1 MSYLE
6 KDKRIA
12 KWSKLTL
19 RNNFMFRLVMEK
31 QELCKKLIE
40 CILGIK
46 IKSISYMEHE
56 KSFEANLRS
65 KGIRLDLFV
74 IDEDGVAY
82 DIEMQMDNSYKEF
95 LGRRTRYYVS
105 TMDNNALKKGER
117 YSQLRKSYV
126 IFICTFDPF
135 GRGLAKYTFNAICNE
150 DHSLVLDDGV
160 TRVFINTEGDRHRIS
175 KELASLIGYISTGEV
190 TDDYTKDLDEEVRA
204 LRNDD
209 GRERDYMTYMQ
220 TIMEHEDM
228 AYSQGI
234 RQGINQGISLG
245 ITRGITQGISQ
256 ANKATAIK
264 MLKANKPYEEISEF
278 TELTISEIG
287 ELAASLHI
295 VH

>member
-56 KSFEANLRS
+56 KSFEANLKS

-95 LGRRTRYYVS
+95 LGRRTRYYIS

-190 TDDYTKDLDEEVRA
+190 TDDYTQDLDEEVRA

-228 AYSQGI
+228 AYN
-234 RQGINQGISLG
+234 R
-245 ITRGITQGISQ
+245 GISQ
-256 ANKATAIK
+256 ANKAMAIK

-278 TELTISEIG
+278 TELTMSDIR

>member
-1 MSYLE
+1 MSDLR

-12 KWSKLTL
+12 KWNKLTL

-40 CILGIK
+40 CILGIR

-56 KSFEANLRS
+56 KSFEANLKS
-65 KGIRLDLFV
+65 KGVRLDLFV

-135 GRGLAKYTFNAICNE
+135 DRGLAKYTFNAICNE

-160 TRVFINTEGDRHRIS
+160 TRVFINTEGDRHRVS
-175 KELASLIGYISTGEV
+175 KELANFIGYISTGEV
-190 TDDYTKDLDEEVRA
+190 TDDYTRDLDEEVQA

-228 AYSQGI
+228 AYSQGF
-234 RQGINQGISLG
+234 
-245 ITRGITQGISQ
+245 SQ

-264 MLKANKPYEEISEF
+264 MLKANKSYEEISEF
-278 TELTISEIG
+278 TDLTMDEIG

>member
-1 MSYLE
+1 MSKWR

-12 KWSKLTL
+12 KWNKLTL

-56 KSFEANLRS
+56 KSFEANLKS

-175 KELASLIGYISTGEV
+175 KELASFIGYISTGEV

-220 TIMEHEDM
+220 TIMEHEDI
-228 AYSQGI
+228 AYSQ
-234 RQGINQGISLG
+234 
-245 ITRGITQGISQ
+245 GITQGISQ
-256 ANKATAIK
+256 ANKAMAIK

-278 TELTISEIG
+278 TELTLSEIR

>member
-190 TDDYTKDLDEEVRA
+190 TDDYTKDLDEEVRT

-234 RQGINQGISLG
+234 I
-245 ITRGITQGISQ
+245 QGISQ
-256 ANKATAIK
+256 ANKAMAIK

-278 TELTISEIG
+278 TELTMSDIR

>member
-12 KWSKLTL
+12 KWNKLTL

-31 QELCKKLIE
+31 QELCKTLIE

-74 IDEDGVAY
+74 IDEDGIAY

-175 KELASLIGYISTGEV
+175 KELASFIGYISTGEV

-234 RQGINQGISLG
+234 
-245 ITRGITQGISQ
+245 TQGISQ
-256 ANKATAIK
+256 ASKAMAIK

-278 TELTISEIG
+278 TELTMSDIR

>member
-190 TDDYTKDLDEEVRA
+190 TDDYTKDLDEEVRT

-228 AYSQGI
+228 AYS
-234 RQGINQGISLG
+234 
-245 ITRGITQGISQ
+245 RGITQGISQ
-256 ANKATAIK
+256 GISQASKAMAIK

-278 TELTISEIG
+278 TELTLSEIR

>member
-1 MSYLE
+1 MSKWR

-12 KWSKLTL
+12 KWNKLTL

-56 KSFEANLRS
+56 KSFEANLKS

-95 LGRRTRYYVS
+95 LGRRTRYYIS

-150 DHSLVLDDGV
+150 AHSLVLDDGV

-190 TDDYTKDLDEEVRA
+190 TDVVLCQDLVQHKMRNFNYFQLTNSDSLATLA
-204 LRNDD
+204 L
-209 GRERDYMTYMQ
+209 
-220 TIMEHEDM
+220 
-228 AYSQGI
+228 
-234 RQGINQGISLG
+234 
-245 ITRGITQGISQ
+245 
-256 ANKATAIK
+256 
-264 MLKANKPYEEISEF
+264 
-278 TELTISEIG
+278 
-287 ELAASLHI
+287 
-295 VH
+295 

>member
-1 MSYLE
+1 MSKWR

-12 KWSKLTL
+12 KWNKLTL

-56 KSFEANLRS
+56 KSFEANLKS

-234 RQGINQGISLG
+234 
-245 ITRGITQGISQ
+245 TQGISQ
-256 ANKATAIK
+256 ANKAMAIK

-278 TELTISEIG
+278 TELTMSEID
-287 ELAASLHI
+287 ELAASLHMYI
-295 VH
+295 KKV

>member
-1 MSYLE
+1 MSKWR

-12 KWSKLTL
+12 KWNKLTL

-56 KSFEANLRS
+56 KSFEANLKS

-228 AYSQGI
+228 AYN
-234 RQGINQGISLG
+234 R
-245 ITRGITQGISQ
+245 GISQ
-256 ANKATAIK
+256 ANKAMAIK

-278 TELTISEIG
+278 TELTMSDIR

>member
-175 KELASLIGYISTGEV
+175 KELASFIGYISTGEV

-228 AYSQGI
+228 AYS
-234 RQGINQGISLG
+234 
-245 ITRGITQGISQ
+245 RGITQGISQ
-256 ANKATAIK
+256 GISQASKAMAIK

-278 TELTISEIG
+278 TELTMSDIR

>member
-175 KELASLIGYISTGEV
+175 KELASFIGYISAGEV

-234 RQGINQGISLG
+234 
-245 ITRGITQGISQ
+245 TQGISQ
-256 ANKATAIK
+256 ANKAMAIK

-278 TELTISEIG
+278 TELTMSDIR

>member
-1 MSYLE
+1 MSKWR

-12 KWSKLTL
+12 KWNKLTL

-82 DIEMQMDNSYKEF
+82 DIEMQMDNSYKDF

-175 KELASLIGYISTGEV
+175 KELASFIGYISAGEV

-234 RQGINQGISLG
+234 
-245 ITRGITQGISQ
+245 TQGISQ
-256 ANKATAIK
+256 ANKAMAIK

-278 TELTISEIG
+278 TELTMSDIR

>member
-126 IFICTFDPF
+126 IFICTFAPF

-175 KELASLIGYISTGEV
+175 KELASFIGYISTGEV

-234 RQGINQGISLG
+234 
-245 ITRGITQGISQ
+245 TQGISQ
-256 ANKATAIK
+256 ANKAMAIK

-278 TELTISEIG
+278 TELTMSDIR

>member
-175 KELASLIGYISTGEV
+175 KELASFIGYISTGEV

-234 RQGINQGISLG
+234 
-245 ITRGITQGISQ
+245 TQGISQ
-256 ANKATAIK
+256 ANKAMAIK

-278 TELTISEIG
+278 AELTMSDIR

>member
-1 MSYLE
+1 MSKWR

-12 KWSKLTL
+12 KWNKLTL

-190 TDDYTKDLDEEVRA
+190 TDDYTKDLDEEVRT

-228 AYSQGI
+228 AYN
-234 RQGINQGISLG
+234 R
-245 ITRGITQGISQ
+245 GISQ
-256 ANKATAIK
+256 ANKAMAIK

-278 TELTISEIG
+278 TELTMSEID
-287 ELAASLHI
+287 ELAASLHMYI
-295 VH
+295 KKV

>member
-1 MSYLE
+1 MSKWR

-12 KWSKLTL
+12 KWNKLTL

-56 KSFEANLRS
+56 KSFEANLKS

-175 KELASLIGYISTGEV
+175 KELASFIGYISTGEV

-220 TIMEHEDM
+220 TIMEHEDI
-228 AYSQGI
+228 AYSQ
-234 RQGINQGISLG
+234 
-245 ITRGITQGISQ
+245 GITQGISQ
-256 ANKATAIK
+256 ANKAMAIK

-278 TELTISEIG
+278 TELTMSDIR

>member
-175 KELASLIGYISTGEV
+175 KELASFIGYISTGEV
-190 TDDYTKDLDEEVRA
+190 TDDYTKDLDEEVRT

-228 AYSQGI
+228 AYN
-234 RQGINQGISLG
+234 R
-245 ITRGITQGISQ
+245 GISQ
-256 ANKATAIK
+256 ANKAMAIK

-278 TELTISEIG
+278 TELTMSDIR

>member
-12 KWSKLTL
+12 KWNKLTL

-31 QELCKKLIE
+31 QDLCKKLIE

-74 IDEDGVAY
+74 IDEDGIAY

-175 KELASLIGYISTGEV
+175 KELASFIGYISTGEV

-234 RQGINQGISLG
+234 
-245 ITRGITQGISQ
+245 TQGISQ
-256 ANKATAIK
+256 ASKAMAIK

-278 TELTISEIG
+278 TELTMSDIR

>member
-1 MSYLE
+1 MSNLR

-12 KWSKLTL
+12 KWNKLTL

-56 KSFEANLRS
+56 KSFETNLKS

-234 RQGINQGISLG
+234 
-245 ITRGITQGISQ
+245 TQGISQGITQ

-278 TELTISEIG
+278 TELTLSEIR

>member
-56 KSFEANLRS
+56 KSFEANLKS

-190 TDDYTKDLDEEVRA
+190 TDDYTKDLDEEVRT

-228 AYSQGI
+228 AYS
-234 RQGINQGISLG
+234 
-245 ITRGITQGISQ
+245 RGITQGISQ
-256 ANKATAIK
+256 GISQASKAMAIK

-278 TELTISEIG
+278 TELTLSEIR

>member
-1 MSYLE
+1 MSKWR

-12 KWSKLTL
+12 KWNKLTL

-56 KSFEANLRS
+56 KSFEANLKS

-234 RQGINQGISLG
+234 
-245 ITRGITQGISQ
+245 TQGISQ

-278 TELTISEIG
+278 TELTLSEIR

>member
-1 MSYLE
+1 MSKWR

-12 KWSKLTL
+12 KWNKLTL

-56 KSFEANLRS
+56 KSFEANLKS

-228 AYSQGI
+228 AYS
-234 RQGINQGISLG
+234 
-245 ITRGITQGISQ
+245 RGITQGISQ
-256 ANKATAIK
+256 GISQASKAMAIK

-278 TELTISEIG
+278 TELTMSEID
-287 ELAASLHI
+287 ELAASLHMYI
-295 VH
+295 KKV

>member
-65 KGIRLDLFV
+65 KGSRLDLFV

-175 KELASLIGYISTGEV
+175 KELASFIGYISTGEV

-234 RQGINQGISLG
+234 
-245 ITRGITQGISQ
+245 TKGISQ

-278 TELTISEIG
+278 TELTMSDIR

>member
-1 MSYLE
+1 MSKWR

-12 KWSKLTL
+12 KWNKLTL

-56 KSFEANLRS
+56 KSFGANLRS

-117 YSQLRKSYV
+117 YSQLRQSYV

-228 AYSQGI
+228 AYS
-234 RQGINQGISLG
+234 RG
-245 ITRGITQGISQ
+245 ITQGITQGISQ
-256 ANKATAIK
+256 GISQASKAMAIK

-278 TELTISEIG
+278 TELTMSEID
-287 ELAASLHI
+287 ELAASLHMYI
-295 VH
+295 KKV

>member
-1 MSYLE
+1 MSKWR

-12 KWSKLTL
+12 KWNKLTL

-228 AYSQGI
+228 AYN
-234 RQGINQGISLG
+234 R
-245 ITRGITQGISQ
+245 GISQ
-256 ANKATAIK
+256 ANKAMAIK

-278 TELTISEIG
+278 TELTMSEID
-287 ELAASLHI
+287 ELAASLHMYI
-295 VH
+295 KKV

>member
-1 MSYLE
+1 MSKWR

-12 KWSKLTL
+12 KWNKLTL

-105 TMDNNALKKGER
+105 SMDNNALKKGER

-190 TDDYTKDLDEEVRA
+190 TDDYTKDLDEEVRT

-234 RQGINQGISLG
+234 SQGISQG
-245 ITRGITQGISQ
+245 VSQGISQ

-278 TELTISEIG
+278 TELTLSEIR

>member
-1 MSYLE
+1 MSKWR

-12 KWSKLTL
+12 KWNKLTL

-56 KSFEANLRS
+56 KSFEANLKS

-95 LGRRTRYYVS
+95 LGRRTRYYIS

-175 KELASLIGYISTGEV
+175 KELASFIGYISTGEV
-190 TDDYTKDLDEEVRA
+190 TDDYTKDLDEEVRT

-228 AYSQGI
+228 AYN
-234 RQGINQGISLG
+234 R
-245 ITRGITQGISQ
+245 GISQ
-256 ANKATAIK
+256 ANKAMAIK

-278 TELTISEIG
+278 TELTMSDIR

>member
-1 MSYLE
+1 MSKWR

-12 KWSKLTL
+12 KWNKLTL

-175 KELASLIGYISTGEV
+175 KELASFIGYISTGEV

-234 RQGINQGISLG
+234 
-245 ITRGITQGISQ
+245 TKGISQ
-256 ANKATAIK
+256 ANKAMAIK

-278 TELTISEIG
+278 TELTMSDIR

>member
-12 KWSKLTL
+12 KWNKLTL

-190 TDDYTKDLDEEVRA
+190 TDDYTKDLDEEVRT

-228 AYSQGI
+228 AYS
-234 RQGINQGISLG
+234 
-245 ITRGITQGISQ
+245 RGITQGISQ
-256 ANKATAIK
+256 GISQASKAMAIK

-278 TELTISEIG
+278 TELTLSEIR

>member
-1 MSYLE
+1 MSKWR

-12 KWSKLTL
+12 KWNKLTL

-56 KSFEANLRS
+56 KSFEANLKS

-190 TDDYTKDLDEEVRA
+190 TDDYTKDLDEEVRT

-228 AYSQGI
+228 AYS
-234 RQGINQGISLG
+234 
-245 ITRGITQGISQ
+245 RGFSQ

-264 MLKANKPYEEISEF
+264 MLKANKPYGEISEF
-278 TELTISEIG
+278 TELTMSDIR

>member
-1 MSYLE
+1 MSKWR

-12 KWSKLTL
+12 KWNKLTL

-228 AYSQGI
+228 AYS
-234 RQGINQGISLG
+234 
-245 ITRGITQGISQ
+245 RGITQGISQ
-256 ANKATAIK
+256 GISQASKAMAIK

-278 TELTISEIG
+278 TELTMSDIR

>member
-1 MSYLE
+1 MSKWR

-12 KWSKLTL
+12 KWNKLTL

-56 KSFEANLRS
+56 KSFEANLKS

-95 LGRRTRYYVS
+95 LGRRTRYYIS

-150 DHSLVLDDGV
+150 DHSLVLADGV

-190 TDDYTKDLDEEVRA
+190 TDDYTKDLDEEVRT

-228 AYSQGI
+228 AYN
-234 RQGINQGISLG
+234 R
-245 ITRGITQGISQ
+245 GISQ
-256 ANKATAIK
+256 ANKAMAIK

-278 TELTISEIG
+278 TELTMSEID
-287 ELAASLHI
+287 ELAASLHMYI
-295 VH
+295 KKV

>member
-1 MSYLE
+1 MSKWR

-12 KWSKLTL
+12 KWNKLTL

-190 TDDYTKDLDEEVRA
+190 TDDYTQDLDEEVRA

-228 AYSQGI
+228 AYN
-234 RQGINQGISLG
+234 R
-245 ITRGITQGISQ
+245 GISQ
-256 ANKATAIK
+256 ANKAMAIK

-278 TELTISEIG
+278 TELTMSDIR